1 MLISDNEKRDILRFI
16 EAGKPLPDKYRFLLF
31 EDKREVELGPL
42 PNSAL
47 KGKAK
52 SLTKLPV
59 DNFAFS
65 FNLPLFLIF

>member
-1 MLISDNEKRDILRFI
+1 MLKNRVNLCAVLVST
-16 EAGKPLPDKYRFLLF
+16 
-31 EDKREVELGPL
+31 EVSTKGPL

>member
-1 MLISDNEKRDILRFI
+1 LK
-16 EAGKPLPDKYRFLLF
+16 
-31 EDKREVELGPL
+31 GPL

>member
-1 MLISDNEKRDILRFI
+1 MPHETPAPYLSKNSAHRT
-16 EAGKPLPDKYRFLLF
+16 GTM
-31 EDKREVELGPL
+31 GPL